1 MKAIRTYT
9 RLRFRERENTAASGI
24 GLEVLHPLKQS
35 LNHLLVL
42 TWIFFV
48 MTASGLGQN
57 VSINNTGAAPD
68 SSAMLDVQSTT
79 QGFLLPRMTKAQRDA
94 IPNPAQ
100 GLMIFQTDNTDG
112 FYYYNDSAWNYVG
125 TGNNSSASLNNSTD
139 WESYTPTFTG
149 FGTVSGVEAEWRRD
163 GADVLIRGKFTEG
176 IATAVEARMSLP
188 PGLTSADSTIIPS
201 LRTAGTMLTTY
212 ASSAAYI
219 VAPLIEPSVT
229 YLTFGR
235 GTNSIGAYEKQNGNE
250 FPNNMTYSFDA
261 RVPVQGW
268 SVFSNGSSAGV
279 PSLDSV
285 LASGN
290 DAGGDSILNLGALGV
305 GTTTPATPLHVYNA
319 GAGNAELLLETSGSN
334 DASLILKSPATKW
347 AVISTPGSG
356 NLRFRDEAAALDRL
370 IIDSSGQIG
379 IGTTTPGKILHVRH
393 SGDNGITTE
402 RTTNAAYSGHTWLTG
417 GVETWFMGHGP
428 GSSNFFFREDGTD
441 DRMVIQDGTGYLG
454 LGTTS
459 PNSNLHILSGT
470 GASANITAGASN
482 VASLNFGT
490 TTNNYMG
497 SVRYD
502 NSTNALEFWTNNTSN
517 RMLIDID
524 GDVGIGTNTP
534 SSRLHLHEGSGTQV
548 TLRLTHA
555 STASLGLWLSS
566 DNSQSYLINYE
577 NTPLKFATNGADR
590 MTIAAAGN
598 VGIGTTNPTFKL
610 DILSTGGTRVRVQ
623 ESGTSF
629 AGVVSKNSNREFFM
643 GVQGSSDFASGE
655 FHIYDNTANARR
667 MVIDANGNA
676 GINIDDP
683 SSRLDVGGDIETGDA
698 NAFYFGDPTTD
709 GTWRIM
715 RSGNN
720 LVFQRL
726 ESGVWVT
733 KTAMTP

>member
-24 GLEVLHPLKQS
+24 GLEVMHPLRQS

-57 VSINNTGAAPD
+57 VSINDTGAEPD
-68 SSAMLDVQSTT
+68 SSAMLDVSSTDK
-79 QGFLLPRMTKAQRDA
+79 GLLIPRMTMAQRDA
-94 IPNPAQ
+94 IVNPAN
-100 GLMIFQTDNTDG
+100 GLLIYQTNNNNG
-112 FYYYNDSAWNYVG
+112 LYFYNGTQSAW
-125 TGNNSSASLNNSTD
+125 TL
-139 WESYTPTFTG
+139 
-149 FGTVSGVEAEWRRD
+149 
-163 GADVLIRGKFTEG
+163 L
-176 IATAVEARMSLP
+176 
-188 PGLTSADSTIIPS
+188 
-201 LRTAGTMLTTY
+201 
-212 ASSAAYI
+212 
-219 VAPLIEPSVT
+219 
-229 YLTFGR
+229 
-235 GTNSIGAYEKQNGNE
+235 
-250 FPNNMTYSFDA
+250 
-261 RVPVQGW
+261 
-268 SVFSNGSSAGV
+268 
-279 PSLDSV
+279 LDSV
-285 LASGN
+285 NVNPSLGLVLNTSN
-290 DAGGDSILNLGALGV
+290 DAAGDSILNLGALGV

-319 GAGNAELLLETSGSN
+319 GAGNTELLLETSGSN

-370 IIDSSGQIG
+370 IIDPSGQVG

-417 GVETWFMGHGP
+417 GVETWFMGQGP
-428 GSSNFFFREDGTD
+428 GSSDFFFREDGTD

-502 NSTNALEFWTNNTSN
+502 NSTNALEFWTNNTAN
-517 RMLIDID
+517 RMLIDIN
-524 GDVGIGTNTP
+524 GNVGIGTNTP

-566 DNSQSYLINYE
+566 DNTQSYLINYE

-598 VGIGTTNPTFKL
+598 VGIGTTSPTFKL

-676 GINIDDP
+676 GININDP
-683 SSRLDVGGDIETGDA
+683 SSKLDVGGDIETGDA